1 VELTI
6 HSKAVNLARRYTVQN
21 ENDLLQED
29 YADDV
34 SDSAKQK
41 KVYDHAFCN
50 ELASHMDNVK
60 NLPPQCKQYD
70 DIVKDLQK
78 RERDNVEPTQ
88 FLS

>member
-1 VELTI
+1 MTNIL
-6 HSKAVNLARRYTVQN
+6 KCLYP
-21 ENDLLQED
+21 
-29 YADDV
+29 DDV
-34 SDSAKQK
+34 SDFAKQK

-50 ELASHMDNVK
+50 EVASHMDNVK